1 MAEQSTTTAARP
13 SGGEPEP
20 VLIDF
25 GKQKR
30 GKVKKLRKGKGGL
43 VDDVHAVIADLRE
56 AGTIDGKAQP
66 VIVVVERKSKKAK
79 FKFGL

>member
-1 MAEQSTTTAARP
+1 MAEQPTTTAARP
-13 SGGEPEP
+13 SGSEPEP

-66 VIVVVERKSKKAK
+66 VIVVVERKGKKDK
-79 FKFGL
+79 WKFGM